1 MMKKGFKHT
10 TALTV
15 LSNSTKVGELLKA
28 QGKGIYFAYDP
39 GWLATGYN
47 LSPLTMAWNEKP
59 QLAADPTLFDGLH
72 GPFADS
78 LPDGWGMLLM
88 DRFFSSTFGD
98 GTHLTVTALD
108 RLAYM
113 GDRAM
118 GAFEYHP
125 KSEHTE
131 MFGPVDICALYEGA
145 IQVQEGETQTVLQN
159 LRLAGGSPGGARPK
173 AIIALSADGKKATSA
188 FGTLPDGYAHWIV
201 KFRALHEP
209 PETGGI
215 EYAYAEMARAAG
227 VTMAESMIL
236 NLQMPD
242 RQVENFFATKRFDRE
257 GDRKIHMITVSA
269 LMYANYRALSSID
282 YPNLLKLTYAITNS
296 SAEVE
301 KMARLMIFNA
311 LCHNHDDHAKNFAF
325 LCHAPEKPDE
335 KESWAL
341 APAYDVTFA
350 NAMGEHTTGF
360 GGRTPGKPSRKRII
374 EICKD
379 YKYLKAE
386 EYIEQTLSAL
396 ADWKRV
402 FTRLKIPH
410 KAGEPIFNVLARL
423 HKDFEK

>member
-1 MMKKGFKHT
+1 MPKAFKHT
-10 TALTV
+10 ETLTV
-15 LSNSTKVGELLKA
+15 LKNGVTVGELFKA
-28 QGKGIYFAYDP
+28 AGKGIYFAYDK

-47 LSPLTMAWNEKP
+47 LSPLTMDWDDKP
-59 QLAADPTLFDGLH
+59 HLAKDPALFDGLH
-72 GPFADS
+72 GPFSDS

-88 DRFFSSTFGD
+88 DKFFDSTFGD
-98 GTHLTVTALD
+98 GTRYTVTSLD

-125 KSEHTE
+125 KAEKAK
-131 MFGPVDICALYEGA
+131 MPGPVDICQLYEA
-145 IQVQEGETQTVLQN
+145 SIQVQEGETKEVLQK

-173 AIIALSADGKKATSA
+173 AIVALSADGGRATSA
-188 FGTLPDGYAHWIV
+188 FGPLPQGYAHWLV

-209 PETGGI
+209 VETGGI
-215 EYAYAEMARAAG
+215 ELAYAEMARAAG

-236 NLQMPD
+236 NIQMPD

-257 GDRKIHMITVSA
+257 GDRKIHMMTVSA

-282 YPNLLKLTYAITNS
+282 YPNLLKLTQAMTKS

-301 KMARLMIFNA
+301 KMARLMVFNA
-311 LCHNHDDHAKNFAF
+311 LCRNHDDHAKNFAF
-325 LCHAPEKPDE
+325 LCHDPVKTGE
-335 KESWAL
+335 KEVWTL

-350 NAMGEHTTGF
+350 NAMGEHTTDF
-360 GGRTPGKPSRKRII
+360 GGRTPGKPTRKRII

-386 EYIEQTLSAL
+386 EYIEQTLIAL
-396 ADWKRV
+396 GDWKKV
-402 FTRLKIPH
+402 FTTLKIPH
-410 KAGEPIFNVLARL
+410 KAGDPIFNVLAKL

>member
-1 MMKKGFKHT
+1 MPKGFKRT
-10 TALTV
+10 ESLTV
-15 LSNSTKVGELLKA
+15 LKNGVKVGELFNA
-28 QGKGIYFAYDP
+28 AGKGIYFAYDQR
-39 GWLATGYN
+39 WLATGYN
-47 LSPLTMAWNEKP
+47 LSPLTMDWDDKP
-59 QLAADPTLFDGLH
+59 QLAKDPHLFDGLH

-88 DRFFSSTFGD
+88 DRFFDSTFGD
-98 GTHLTVTALD
+98 GTRYTVTALD

-118 GAFEYHP
+118 GAFEYQP
-125 KSEHTE
+125 KTEKTE
-131 MFGPVDICALYEGA
+131 MVGPVDICQLYDA
-145 IQVQEGETQTVLQN
+145 SIQVQEGEVQEVLQK

-173 AIIALSADGKKATSA
+173 AIVALSADGGKATSA
-188 FGTLPDGYAHWIV
+188 FGPLAQDYAHWIV

-209 PETGGI
+209 IETGGI
-215 EYAYAEMARAAG
+215 ELAYADMARAAG

-236 NLQMPD
+236 DIQMPD
-242 RQVENFFATKRFDRE
+242 RQVERFFATKRFDRE
-257 GDRKIHMITVSA
+257 GDRKIHMMTVSA

-282 YPNLLKLTYAITNS
+282 YPNLLKLTQVMTNS

-325 LCHAPEKPDE
+325 LCHDPVKTGD
-335 KESWAL
+335 KEVWTL

-350 NAMGEHTTGF
+350 NAMGEHTTDF
-360 GGRTPGKPSRKRII
+360 GGRNPGKPTRKRII

-386 EYIEQTLSAL
+386 DYIEQTLAAL
-396 ADWKRV
+396 GDWKKI

-410 KAGEPIFNVLARL
+410 KAGEPIFNVLAKL

>member
-1 MMKKGFKHT
+1 MLKAFKHT
-10 TALTV
+10 ETLTV
-15 LSNSTKVGELLKA
+15 LKSGVRVGELFKA
-28 QGKGIYFAYDP
+28 SGKGIYFAYDLE
-39 GWLATGYN
+39 WLATGYN
-47 LSPLTMAWNEKP
+47 LSPLTMDWNDKP
-59 QLAADPTLFDGLH
+59 QLAKDPSLFDGLH

-88 DRFFSSTFGD
+88 DRFFDSTFGD
-98 GTHLTVTALD
+98 GTRYTVTALD

-118 GAFEYHP
+118 GAFEYQP
-125 KSEHTE
+125 KAEKTD
-131 MFGPVDICALYEGA
+131 MVGPVDICQLYEA
-145 IQVQEGETQTVLQN
+145 SIQVQEGETQEVLQK

-173 AIIALSADGKKATSA
+173 AIVALSADGGKAISP
-188 FGTLPDGYAHWIV
+188 FGPLPQGYAHWIA

-209 PETGGI
+209 VETGSI
-215 EYAYAEMARAAG
+215 ELAYAYMARAAG

-236 NLQMPD
+236 NIQMPD
-242 RQVENFFATKRFDRE
+242 RQVENFFATKRFDRA
-257 GDRKIHMITVSA
+257 GDRKIHMMTVAA

-282 YPNLLKLTYAITNS
+282 YPNLLKLTLAMTNS

-325 LCHAPEKPDE
+325 LCHDPVKIGE
-335 KESWAL
+335 KEVWTL

-350 NAMGEHTTGF
+350 NAMGEHTTDF
-360 GGRTPGKPSRKRII
+360 GGRNPGKPTRKRII

-386 EYIEQTLSAL
+386 EYIERTLAAL
-396 ADWKRV
+396 GDWKKV
-402 FTRLKIPH
+402 FTQLKIPH
-410 KAGEPIFNVLARL
+410 EAGEPIFNVLAKL